1 MARAAKGALVV
12 LFLLMNHLYHSNKLL
27 VNIAEKTSL
36 TQNAELLTACW
47 GYRGVRQ
54 QQRLVSLD
62 RLLERSMCQFSVVAC
77 W

>member
-1 MARAAKGALVV
+1 MVRAAKGALV
-12 LFLLMNHLYHSNKLL
+12 LFLLMNHLYHSNELL

-36 TQNAELLTACW
+36 TRNAELLPVCW

-54 QQRLVSLD
+54 QQRSVSLD